1 MSRTLSLSLLLCLL
15 ITGANAQSKSTPAT
29 ATKPATGS
37 QAEPANA
44 SPSKSAD
51 TSPAKAELT
60 DEELYRT
67 IARLDAEVFDA
78 SYRCDLEKFG
88 SFFAEDLEF
97 YHDNGGLVS
106 KSRSSLVEAT
116 KNNLCHK
123 VRRVLVP
130 GTLAV
135 YPLHGYGAV
144 EVGVHRFEHPGREKE
159 DGVGEGRFLHLWRSK
174 DGKWQ
179 ITRVVSYDH
188 HPAKQ

>member
-1 MSRTLSLSLLLCLL
+1 M
-15 ITGANAQSKSTPAT
+15 ITGANAQSQSKP
-29 ATKPATGS
+29 ATKPAMGS
-37 QAEPANA
+37 QAKPAET
-44 SPSKSAD
+44 SPGKSGDKSGD
-51 TSPAKAELT
+51 TSPANAKSEPT

-106 KSRSSLVEAT
+106 KSRASLVEAT

-144 EVGVHRFEHPGREKE
+144 EVGIHRFEHPGREKE
-159 DGVGEGRFLHLWRSK
+159 DGVGEGRFLHLWQFK

>member
-1 MSRTLSLSLLLCLL
+1 M
-15 ITGANAQSKSTPAT
+15 ITGANAQSQSKP
-29 ATKPATGS
+29 ATKPAMGS
-37 QAEPANA
+37 QAKPAETSPGKSGDKSGDTSHANA
-44 SPSKSAD
+44 KSE
-51 TSPAKAELT
+51 PT

-106 KSRSSLVEAT
+106 KSRASLVEAT

-144 EVGVHRFEHPGREKE
+144 EVGIHRFEHPGREKE
-159 DGVGEGRFLHLWRSK
+159 DGVGEGRFLHLWQFK

>member
-1 MSRTLSLSLLLCLL
+1 MVS
-15 ITGANAQSKSTPAT
+15 GANAQSKSKA
-29 ATKPATGS
+29 ATK
-37 QAEPANA
+37 
-44 SPSKSAD
+44 
-51 TSPAKAELT
+51 SPAKPAIKSATAPADTAQAKTKPELT
-60 DEELYRT
+60 DTKSNSGELYRT

-106 KSRSSLVEAT
+106 TSRASLVEAT

-144 EVGVHRFEHPGREKE
+144 EVGIHRFEHPGREKE
-159 DGVGEGRFLHLWRSK
+159 DGVGEGRFLHLWQFK

-188 HPAKQ
+188 HPAKP